1 MERKPK
7 APPHCVSFWVSTL
20 ISKVSNNSRACVP
33 SNPIPF
39 SGGSRPPDL
48 LRLPAA
54 WRSSSSSTNWPLSE
68 PACSFSAPSWS
79 SFSPNTS
86 PSTLSPRLSLKLYNE
101 EKSSDGRHK
110 RDDVQRF
117 NRRSDPGEL
126 WLRLFPG
133 GSSCPRHPSG
143 LASHW
148 LFQFSG
154 SGPHPFLP
162 KSFLGLQP
170 PYHRNGPTPCRNS
183 QNVRSMFRPPRTQRS
198 VAASSH
204 RICPGPSAPFQGRDD
219 HRFFELVSPPAH
231 LVLLS
236 RLGRRPTGVGL

>member
-1 MERKPK
+1 MERMPK

-20 ISKVSNNSRACVP
+20 ISKVSNNSKASVP

-39 SGGSRPPDL
+39 SGGSRPPDPL
-48 LRLPAA
+48 PSPAA
-54 WRSSSSSTNWPLSE
+54 CRSLSSSTNWPLSE
-68 PACSFSAPSWS
+68 LAYSFSAPSWS
-79 SFSPNTS
+79 RFSPNTS

-117 NRRSDPGEL
+117 NRRSDRSEL

-133 GSSCPRHPSG
+133 GSSYPRHAPG

-154 SGPHPFLP
+154 S
-162 KSFLGLQP
+162 
-170 PYHRNGPTPCRNS
+170 
-183 QNVRSMFRPPRTQRS
+183 
-198 VAASSH
+198 
-204 RICPGPSAPFQGRDD
+204 
-219 HRFFELVSPPAH
+219 
-231 LVLLS
+231 
-236 RLGRRPTGVGL
+236 